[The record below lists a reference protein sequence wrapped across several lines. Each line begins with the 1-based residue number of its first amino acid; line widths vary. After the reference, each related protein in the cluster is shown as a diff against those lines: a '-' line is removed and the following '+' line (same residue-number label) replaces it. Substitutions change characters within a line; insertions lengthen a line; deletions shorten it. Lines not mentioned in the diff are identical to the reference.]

1 VPTKEMTM
9 KTKKTMQVPV
19 KKAEGDT
26 ELVKSDHPVRGA
38 RLFARA
44 D

>member
-1 VPTKEMTM
+1 M
-9 KTKKTMQVPV
+9 KTKKTMQVLPLT
-19 KKAEGDT
+19 KAEGDT
-26 ELVKSDHPVRGA
+26 ELVKSDHPVPGA